1 MATIVSPASRL
12 SADSMVPVTV
22 QALADFIK
30 KQLSVLGPLA
40 HSATQWVTG
49 SATVRGCARS
59 QYRILSA
66 LPTRAMGARP
76 SVEPCVVKTRIAPPV
91 FCHLVD
97 ENFDV
102 MMRAVNVRTKLSSA
116 KYAQAIASA

>member
-1 MATIVSPASRL
+1 MATIVSPGSRL

-30 KQLSVLGPLA
+30 KQRSVLEPLA

-49 SATVRGCARS
+49 SATVRGCVRS
-59 QYRILSA
+59 QYRILNV
-66 LPTRAMGARP
+66 LPTRAMGARL
-76 SVEPCVVKTRIAPPV
+76 SVEPCVAKTRIALPV
-91 FCHLVD
+91 FCRLVD

-102 MMRAVNVRTKLSSA
+102 MMRAVNVQTKLSLV
-116 KYAQAIASA
+116 KYAQETVNA